1 MTFPTGE
8 LKSPVAELA
17 ATPDRDW
24 SLSICGVTR
33 ARRKTFCLV
42 NRDAYAPITD
52 RVRLLLV
59 GGFSGKLADVAI
71 ALLALRYLG
80 GGNRQS
86 GIADSVIPC
95 ANPGGF
101 ALCTGP
107 AIGTGG

>member
-1 MTFPTGE
+1 MTFSTGE
-8 LKSPVAELA
+8 LNSPIAELA

-24 SLSICGVTR
+24 SLSIGGVTR

-42 NRDAYAPITD
+42 DRDAHAPITD

-59 GGFSGKLADVAI
+59 DGFSRKLADVAI
-71 ALLALRYLG
+71 ALRTLRYLD

-86 GIADSVIPC
+86 GIADSVVPC

>member
-1 MTFPTGE
+1 MTFSTGE
-8 LKSPVAELA
+8 LKSPIAELA
-17 ATPDRDW
+17 PTPDRDW

-42 NRDAYAPITD
+42 DRAAYASITD
-52 RVRLLLV
+52 HVRLLFG

-71 ALLALRYLG
+71 ALRALRCLG
-80 GGNRQS
+80 DGNRQS
-86 GIADSVIPC
+86 GIAVSVIPC

-107 AIGTGG
+107 ANGKGG